1 MIEAIIF
8 VVGFV
13 IRFLAI
19 ANNPYFTLHIQ
30 KPGELIT
37 TGAYGVVRHPGY
49 VGSFLMGSAIGLFFG
64 GLGASILPI
73 MILAAFLSHRA
84 DIEEDM
90 LSVEFPEYAEY
101 KTKVGKFFPK
111 LF

>member
-1 MIEAIIF
+1 MIELIVFII
-8 VVGFV
+8 GFI

-49 VGSFLMGSAIGLFFG
+49 VGSFLMGSAIGVYFA
-64 GLGASILPI
+64 GLAASILPI

-90 LSVEFPEYAEY
+90 LLVEFPEYEQY
-101 KTKVGKFFPK
+101 KLKVGKFFPK